1 VSGRLCGKLFKARPV
16 KEDSWRMAQQ
26 LAIEAAMIELV
37 GLGKRYG
44 DFSALADVHLR
55 VERGELFGL
64 LGPNGAG
71 KTTSMKLLMGFLK
84 PSAGTARIAGLD
96 CFESRV
102 ELKRKVGY
110 LPDEPVFY
118 DYLRGREI
126 VEFVGDMHGLSRAE
140 TRARSQPLLEQ
151 LELCDAL
158 ADYAI
163 NYSRGMKKK
172 LALTCALLHEP
183 EVLVLDEP
191 TSGLDPLATRRLN
204 ELLSARQRKGTTILL
219 SSHLLDQVEKLCE
232 RVAIVAK
239 GQIAA
244 VGRPADLKRERG
256 NNASLEQVFFAVTG
270 AGEAGSE

>member
-1 VSGRLCGKLFKARPV
+1 M
-16 KEDSWRMAQQ
+16 MAQQ
-26 LAIEAAMIELV
+26 LGVEGPMIEFV

-44 DFSALADVHLR
+44 DFSALCDVHLQ
-55 VERGELFGL
+55 VGRGELFGL

-84 PSAGTARIAGLD
+84 PTAGTARIAGLD

-102 ELKRKVGY
+102 ELKRQVGY
-110 LPDEPVFY
+110 LPDEPVFH

-140 TRARSQPLLEQ
+140 TRARSAPLFEQ
-151 LELCDAL
+151 IELGDAL
-158 ADYAI
+158 EDYAV

-172 LALTCALLHEP
+172 LALICALLHEP

-204 ELLSARQRKGTTILL
+204 ELLAARQKAGTTILL
-219 SSHLLDQVEKLCE
+219 SSHLLDQVERLCE
-232 RVAIVAK
+232 RVAIIAQGRV
-239 GQIAA
+239 AA
-244 VGRPADLKRERG
+244 VGKLADLKRERG
-256 NNASLEQVFFAVTG
+256 NSASLEEVFFAVTG
-270 AGEAGSE
+270 GGEGGSP

>member
-1 VSGRLCGKLFKARPV
+1 
-16 KEDSWRMAQQ
+16 
-26 LAIEAAMIELV
+26 MIELV
-37 GLGKRYG
+37 GLSKRYG
-44 DFSALADVHLR
+44 DFSALRDVSLQ
-55 VERGELFGL
+55 VGRGELFGL

-118 DYLRGREI
+118 DYLRGVEI
-126 VEFVGDMHGLSRAE
+126 VEFVGDMHGLSRTE
-140 TRARSQPLLEQ
+140 SSARSAPLLEA
-151 LELCDAL
+151 LELGDAL
-158 ADYAI
+158 GDYAI

-172 LALTCALLHEP
+172 LALVCALLHEP

-204 ELLSARQRKGTTILL
+204 DLLSARQRQGTTILL
-219 SSHLLDQVEKLCE
+219 SSHLLDQVERLCE

-244 VGRPADLKRERG
+244 VGSLEELKRARG
-256 NNASLEQVFFAVTG
+256 NSASLEEVFFAATG
-270 AGEAGSE
+270 SIDGGSA

>member
-1 VSGRLCGKLFKARPV
+1 MPV
-16 KEDSWRMAQQ
+16 MVQQ
-26 LAIEAAMIELV
+26 FGVDVPMIELV

-44 DFSALADVHLR
+44 DFSALTDVHLR
-55 VERGELFGL
+55 VGRGELFGL

-71 KTTSMKLLMGFLK
+71 KTTSIKLLMGFLK
-84 PSAGTARIAGLD
+84 PSSGTARIAGLD

-110 LPDEPVFY
+110 LPDEPVFH

-126 VEFVGDMHGLSRAE
+126 VEFVADMHGLSRAE
-140 TRARSQPLLEQ
+140 AQARSAPLLEQ
-151 LELCDAL
+151 VELGDAL
-158 ADYAI
+158 HDYAI

-172 LALTCALLHEP
+172 LALVCALLHEP

-204 ELLSARQRKGTTILL
+204 ELLAARKSQGTTILL

-232 RVAIVAK
+232 RVAIVAN
-239 GQIAA
+239 GRIAA
-244 VGRPADLKRERG
+244 VGSLADLKRERG
-256 NNASLEQVFFAVTG
+256 SSASLEEVFFAVTG
-270 AGEAGSE
+270 GIEGAST

>member
-1 VSGRLCGKLFKARPV
+1 ML
-16 KEDSWRMAQQ
+16 
-26 LAIEAAMIELV
+26 EAHGISSSMIEFV

-44 DFSALADVHLR
+44 DFSALQDVHLS
-55 VERGELFGL
+55 VGRGELFGL

-96 CFESRV
+96 CFRDRV
-102 ELKRKVGY
+102 ELKRVVGY

-126 VEFVGDMHGLSRAE
+126 VEFVGDMHGLSRSE
-140 TRARSQPLLEQ
+140 TRARSQPLFEQ
-151 LELCDAL
+151 LEIFDAVE
-158 ADYAI
+158 DYAI

-172 LALTCALLHEP
+172 LALVCALLHDP
-183 EVLVLDEP
+183 PVLVLDEP

-204 ELLSARQRKGTTILL
+204 DLLAARKRSGTTILL

-232 RVAIVAK
+232 RVAIVAR
-239 GQIAA
+239 GQVAA
-244 VGRPADLKRERG
+244 IGKLSDLKQQCGE
-256 NNASLEQVFFAVTG
+256 NASLEQVFFAVTG
-270 AGEAGSE
+270 AGAEGAEPA